1 VSRRR
6 AALALV
12 ALCALGALGRAVRA
26 DDDDPP
32 AAHAAA
38 PRPADLPD
46 YDPTSRAWNG
56 LAGFVGMAQGAGY
69 EVAPVAI
76 LDWGELDRDDILVL
90 MYPLERVDPS
100 RLSAFLE
107 AGGAAMIADDFGEA
121 KDAIARLGFVRAEV
135 GTPQAS
141 KYWQDRPYAPIAT
154 TMAPHPITLGVDQV
168 VANHPA
174 VLTHVEG
181 ATAVVSF
188 NGGDALIVA
197 GERGFG
203 RFALVADPSIFIN
216 RMLQFPG
223 NFAVASNLL
232 RWLGRGHAQRIV
244 LVRGDVP
251 MSGDP
256 RPFIDDAGA
265 GALGRAMGDIN
276 RFLEGGNEWLLTS
289 AAMKAIAGA
298 LAFLLIGA
306 ALLAMPAWRRGAV
319 SGEWLRFARPVVAD
333 DIAHAVGRADRGE
346 SNFRVAA
353 AVLRDA
359 VAGALAAAIDVRD
372 PLYELNRQTLIE
384 RVTIARGADAGRA
397 VTLLY
402 TRLRGLPTRGQATA
416 AYGGVH
422 ISRHEF
428 DRLYEDAANLY
439 RTLGQEPLP

>member
-1 VSRRR
+1 MTGSRSRP
-6 AALALV
+6 LVGLVALV
-12 ALCALGALGRAVRA
+12 ALVALRVTPGRA
-26 DDDDPP
+26 DDAAP
-32 AAHAAA
+32 AAPTELA
-38 PRPADLPD
+38 D

-56 LAGFVGMAQGAGY
+56 LAGFVGMASGAGY
-69 EVAPVAI
+69 EVAPVAT
-76 LDWGELDRDDILVL
+76 LEWGDLDRDDILVL

-107 AGGAAMIADDFGEA
+107 AGGAAMIADDFGQA
-121 KDAIARLGFVRAEV
+121 RDAIARLGFIRAEV

-141 KYWQDRPYAPIAT
+141 AYWRDRSYAPIAT
-154 TMAPHPITLGVDQV
+154 NLAPHPITLGVDRV
-168 VANHPA
+168 VTNHPA

-188 NGGDALIVA
+188 GGGEALIVA

-223 NFAVASNLL
+223 NFAVSSNLL
-232 RWLGRGHAQRIV
+232 RWLGRGHARRVV

-251 MSGDP
+251 MYGEP

-265 GALGRAMGDIN
+265 GSLGRAMGDIN
-276 RFLEGGNEWLLTS
+276 RWLEGGNEWLLTPN
-289 AAMKAIAGA
+289 AMKAIAGA

-319 SGEWLRFARPVVAD
+319 SGEWLRFARPAAGD
-333 DIAHAVGRADRGE
+333 DIAHAVARADRGD
-346 SNFRVAA
+346 SNYRIAA

-359 VAGALAAAIDVRD
+359 VAAAIGAAIDVRD
-372 PLYELNRQTLIE
+372 PLYALDRPALIE
-384 RVTIARGADAGRA
+384 RVTAARGADAGRA
-397 VTLLY
+397 LTLLY
-402 TRLRGLPTRGQATA
+402 TRLRELPTRGQATA
-416 AYGGVH
+416 AYGGLHV
-422 ISRHEF
+422 SRHEF
-428 DRLYEDAANLY
+428 DRLYDDAATLY